1 MDTLNPDQL
10 QNLIQQGVT
19 LGVPLALNVLK
30 VVFIFIVGRW
40 IAGKLADVTARSMTA
55 GNVDATLTNFASSG
69 VRYLILGVTVLAVL
83 NVFGVE
89 TTSLVAVLGAAGFA
103 VGLALQGSLSN
114 FSAGVMLLLFRP
126 FSVGD
131 VVTAGGVTGGV
142 QQIGLFNTVLKTPD
156 AVVITVPNGQVFG
169 SVISNMTS
177 EDMRRVDVGI
187 GVAYDADPRSAK
199 KLLIEAVDGVF
210 GVLSEQGTD
219 AYLIELGASSVDFQ
233 IRAWC
238 KPADYWAV
246 REQILIQGKLALD
259 DAGIGIPYQTL
270 DLNIVSSPL
279 PGNVSQLITG
289 SNMRPASERS
299 A

>member
-1 MDTLNPDQL
+1 MFENLNTEELLSTLE
-10 QNLIQQGVT
+10 
-19 LGVPLALNVLK
+19 LALPYATNVL
-30 VVFIFIVGRW
+30 VALFILFLGWMISKSVHRN
-40 IAGKLADVTARSMTA
+40 ISKFAARKLDPMVAGFLAQLARYS
-55 GNVDATLTNFASSG
+55 
-69 VRYLILGVTVLAVL
+69 VLAATVIAAL
-83 NVFGVE
+83 ERCGVE
-89 TTSLVAVLGAAGFA
+89 TTSVVAIFASAGLA

-246 REQILIQGKLALD
+246 REQILNQGKLALD